1 MRSKKFFAGGPG
13 KISISPLRPPCTPV
27 TPLKR
32 SLREGYGTVRR
43 VCTAPKGATIYGGG
57 AAERKRSLGGN
68 SKTARRLRAVPL
80 SATHFVRV
88 HFPRTRGQLLGGV
101 TASLPCRGRWMR
113 VQRAAVG
120 NKKRSTSEYLD
131 KASNDVPEKY
141 VQDVQRRSASVDNMP
156 QISFECQAV
165 LSYSITGHQ

>member
-1 MRSKKFFAGGPG
+1 MQGGQG
-13 KISISPLRPPCTPV
+13 RFRFLPLGPLATPV

-32 SLREGYGTVRR
+32 SLREGVRHCTPCLYCNLSRPRLRGRCRGVSRDGRGITCGTWH
-43 VCTAPKGATIYGGG
+43 
-57 AAERKRSLGGN
+57 
-68 SKTARRLRAVPL
+68 LRAVPL

>member
-1 MRSKKFFAGGPG
+1 MQGGQG
-13 KISISPLRPPCTPV
+13 RFRFLPLGPPAPPV

-43 VCTAPKGATIYGGG
+43 VCTAPKGATV
-57 AAERKRSLGGN
+57 KRRSRRR
-68 SKTARRLRAVPL
+68 SRLRGNNSRHSAVFSRTPFGT
-80 SATHFVRV
+80 SC

-165 LSYSITGHQ
+165 LSYSITGRQ

>member
-1 MRSKKFFAGGPG
+1 MR
-13 KISISPLRPPCTPV
+13 V
-27 TPLKR
+27 LKR
-32 SLREGYGTVRR
+32 SLREGVRHCTPSLCCNLSRPRLRGRCRGVSRDGRGITCGTWH
-43 VCTAPKGATIYGGG
+43 
-57 AAERKRSLGGN
+57 
-68 SKTARRLRAVPL
+68 LRAVPL

>member
-1 MRSKKFFAGGPG
+1 MRGIETIAPRGV
-13 KISISPLRPPCTPV
+13 RHCTP
-27 TPLKR
+27 
-32 SLREGYGTVRR
+32 SLCCNLSRPRLRGRCRGVSRDGRGITCGTWH
-43 VCTAPKGATIYGGG
+43 
-57 AAERKRSLGGN
+57 
-68 SKTARRLRAVPL
+68 LRAVPL

-131 KASNDVPEKY
+131 KASNDVPETY
-141 VQDVQRRSASVDNMP
+141 VQDGQQSHTSVITMP

-165 LSYSITGHQ
+165 LSYSITGRQ